1 MNAATIAS
9 PDYLATDFRG
19 IVERHQSRVYS
30 IACRILQDPAT
41 AEEVAQDVF
50 LALHGSLGRIES
62 EEHLLRWL
70 RRVTVQRATD
80 AHRRRAV
87 RTSVAEVAL
96 EEEALPLSLISDGL
110 PPSAGSLDGDG
121 AVGALL
127 RSLPAEQRT
136 IVVMRYQEDM
146 TPTEI
151 AETLAMPVNTVKS
164 HLQRSLKRLRTRLER
179 MREEGRHA

>member
-1 MNAATIAS
+1 VNAVTIAS
-9 PDYLATDFRG
+9 PESLKTEFRR

-50 LALHGSLGRIES
+50 LALHGSLGRIEN

-80 AHRRRAV
+80 AHRRRAA
-87 RTSVAEVAL
+87 RTSFAEVAL
-96 EEEALPLSLISDGL
+96 EEESL
-110 PPSAGSLDGDG
+110 PPSRMTDWPQPSVANFDQDGPIG
-121 AVGALL
+121 TLL

-136 IVVMRYQEDM
+136 IVVLRYQEDM

-151 AETLAMPVNTVKS
+151 AETLSMSINTVKS
-164 HLQRSLKRLRTRLER
+164 HLQRSLKQLRSRLER
-179 MREEGRHA
+179 VRGEGRHA

>member
-1 MNAATIAS
+1 VNAVTIAS
-9 PDYLATDFRG
+9 PEYLATDLRR
-19 IVERHQSRVYS
+19 IVERYQSRVYS

-50 LALHGSLGRIES
+50 LALHGSLGRIEN

-80 AHRRRAV
+80 ALRRRAV
-87 RTSVAEVAL
+87 RMDFGAAEL
-96 EEEALPLSLISDGL
+96 EEETLVAPAAADPLPKFEAEGLVGRVLGGL
-110 PPSAGSLDGDG
+110 P
-121 AVGALL
+121 AL
-127 RSLPAEQRT
+127 QRT
-136 IVVMRYQEDM
+136 IVVLRYQEDM

-164 HLQRSLKRLRTRLER
+164 HLQRSLKQMRTRLENQR
-179 MREEGRHA
+179 KEVRHE